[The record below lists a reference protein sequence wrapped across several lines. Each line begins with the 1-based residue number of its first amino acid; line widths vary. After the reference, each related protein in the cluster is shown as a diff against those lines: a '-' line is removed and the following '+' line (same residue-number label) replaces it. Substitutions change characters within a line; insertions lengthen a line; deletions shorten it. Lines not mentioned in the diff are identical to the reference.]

1 MKNKNLKSCFAI
13 ILLFA
18 MHSLKA
24 QSVIQKQQNDIEQRR
39 RSANETMQK
48 AREQQTQ
55 QQDERTREVTVQT
68 IPATKVQPNTQA
80 VQIRESKSPARKQ
93 STTQQK
99 NKPVVSKE

>member
-1 MKNKNLKSCFAI
+1 MKFCFAI

-18 MHSLKA
+18 VHSSKA

-55 QQDERTREVTVQT
+55 QQAERTSEVTVQ
-68 IPATKVQPNTQA
+68 INPATKVQPNTQTI
-80 VQIRESKSPARKQ
+80 QRRESKLPIRRQ

-99 NKPVVSKE
+99 SPAIKSGAEQ